1 VRKRGLSF
9 TAVRNLTSA
18 STLSNFSALDVAQV
32 NWCDKPKNVDL
43 HRLKAMER
51 HLAEHQQRT
60 EPVYMC

>member
-1 VRKRGLSF
+1 
-9 TAVRNLTSA
+9 
-18 STLSNFSALDVAQV
+18 LDVAQV